1 MVGYS
6 ADDYLRFS
14 ADKETI
20 YYSEPVYACEDAYVL
35 PTNDNSEQWG
45 VRSDGHWTYVNC
57 LMYSFP
63 PQGWKIHITSTIY
76 DAQNVLYDVAE
87 YLFVKSISFKYLSS
101 RTCFIQANGKYADR
115 LESGKFITIYPSS
128 EHIFIQLLKD
138 LKTIVCKYDDGP
150 YILTDK
156 QWQNSNVFFRYGAL
170 KPRFSNEKNVPVIV
184 TPQGDLIPDKELP
197 LYSLPSFVDEPIYV
211 KENNYFI
218 EYSNGKLTDY
228 QIDSAVHFSNNGGV
242 YLASRNGKKYIL
254 KEGRK
259 NVGVSDRSCLDA
271 FHRIKHEYQILR
283 SLSPLSD
290 VVNAV
295 DCFDVWNHAFLV
307 ENFFEGRDL
316 QQYIAMEFPF
326 DGCSARTDCSDSYW
340 RGCKEIATK
349 LESAIAKMHGIGFAV
364 GDLSLSNVLINDSL
378 EIKLIDFEAAK
389 KLSQDF
395 QVDIATP
402 GFTNDAVCN
411 YEQQDWYAFAV
422 IVHRLFVPICPLY
435 YLALS
440 LLFCQDYMV
449 QKHFGNEAVS
459 FLRSVRSRMLGLTP
473 LLSHGPFI
481 DKALQACDKLLDPEN
496 IETFMRLLYKGIV
509 SGLDLR
515 GEYPVKGDISMY
527 GDEMS
532 KYSIGSGFAG
542 VSLALLKSS
551 CLENSEWFYAIARE
565 KYISVLRKLKDGMSF
580 RAGLFNGTV
589 GVAMA
594 AYEVFSCEEC
604 HKMLSYIGISHIDYL
619 AGIDDYSL
627 YSGLSGIGMALL
639 SLGASRNSH
648 EEKMLSYILSKV
660 YERCDCGLTSQ
671 DMLSSKA
678 DFTLM
683 KGWLGAGLFLWKA
696 SLCRKDDALRSRA
709 ESIFRLTLTHLANA
723 DNKERPMY
731 YVDHLKNKPRTMPYL
746 DCGTSG
752 VALAFIEVYKDGNES
767 MEFLNEEFLR
777 RLSQGSD
784 MVCTFN
790 GGLFGGYA
798 GLLPAAIALRDLG
811 IDDELWER
819 IIDGL
824 NLYLMKNN
832 GNIVFPGLYGYKC
845 SMDLGTGSAGVLLAL
860 SDSGRSGE
868 WGSWMP
874 VLENEDFSLF
884 RV

>member
-1 MVGYS
+1 M
-6 ADDYLRFS
+6 
-14 ADKETI
+14 
-20 YYSEPVYACEDAYVL
+20 
-35 PTNDNSEQWG
+35 
-45 VRSDGHWTYVNC
+45 
-57 LMYSFP
+57 
-63 PQGWKIHITSTIY
+63 
-76 DAQNVLYDVAE
+76 
-87 YLFVKSISFKYLSS
+87 
-101 RTCFIQANGKYADR
+101 
-115 LESGKFITIYPSS
+115 
-128 EHIFIQLLKD
+128 
-138 LKTIVCKYDDGP
+138 
-150 YILTDK
+150 
-156 QWQNSNVFFRYGAL
+156 
-170 KPRFSNEKNVPVIV
+170 
-184 TPQGDLIPDKELP
+184 
-197 LYSLPSFVDEPIYV
+197 
-211 KENNYFI
+211 
-218 EYSNGKLTDY
+218 
-228 QIDSAVHFSNNGGV
+228 
-242 YLASRNGKKYIL
+242 
-254 KEGRK
+254 
-259 NVGVSDRSCLDA
+259 DA

-307 ENFFEGRDL
+307 EDFFEGRDL

-435 YLALS
+435 YLAPS

-532 KYSIGSGFAG
+532 KYSIGSGFTG

-580 RAGLFNGTV
+580 ARDCLTV
-589 GVAMA
+589 
-594 AYEVFSCEEC
+594 
-604 HKMLSYIGISHIDYL
+604 
-619 AGIDDYSL
+619 
-627 YSGLSGIGMALL
+627 
-639 SLGASRNSH
+639 R
-648 EEKMLSYILSKV
+648 
-660 YERCDCGLTSQ
+660 
-671 DMLSSKA
+671 
-678 DFTLM
+678 
-683 KGWLGAGLFLWKA
+683 
-696 SLCRKDDALRSRA
+696 
-709 ESIFRLTLTHLANA
+709 
-723 DNKERPMY
+723 
-731 YVDHLKNKPRTMPYL
+731 
-746 DCGTSG
+746 
-752 VALAFIEVYKDGNES
+752 
-767 MEFLNEEFLR
+767 
-777 RLSQGSD
+777 
-784 MVCTFN
+784 
-790 GGLFGGYA
+790 
-798 GLLPAAIALRDLG
+798 
-811 IDDELWER
+811 
-819 IIDGL
+819 
-824 NLYLMKNN
+824 
-832 GNIVFPGLYGYKC
+832 
-845 SMDLGTGSAGVLLAL
+845 
-860 SDSGRSGE
+860 
-868 WGSWMP
+868 
-874 VLENEDFSLF
+874 
-884 RV
+884 

>member
-1 MVGYS
+1 
-6 ADDYLRFS
+6 
-14 ADKETI
+14 
-20 YYSEPVYACEDAYVL
+20 
-35 PTNDNSEQWG
+35 
-45 VRSDGHWTYVNC
+45 
-57 LMYSFP
+57 MYSFP

-101 RTCFIQANGKYADR
+101 RTCFIQANGKYVDR

-307 ENFFEGRDL
+307 EDFFEGRDL

-435 YLALS
+435 YLAPS

-481 DKALQACDKLLDPEN
+481 DKALQARDKLLDPEN

-594 AYEVFSCEEC
+594 AYEVFSREEC

-683 KGWLGAGLFLWKA
+683 KGWLGAGLFL
-696 SLCRKDDALRSRA
+696 
-709 ESIFRLTLTHLANA
+709 
-723 DNKERPMY
+723 
-731 YVDHLKNKPRTMPYL
+731 
-746 DCGTSG
+746 
-752 VALAFIEVYKDGNES
+752 
-767 MEFLNEEFLR
+767 
-777 RLSQGSD
+777 
-784 MVCTFN
+784 
-790 GGLFGGYA
+790 
-798 GLLPAAIALRDLG
+798 
-811 IDDELWER
+811 
-819 IIDGL
+819 
-824 NLYLMKNN
+824 
-832 GNIVFPGLYGYKC
+832 
-845 SMDLGTGSAGVLLAL
+845 
-860 SDSGRSGE
+860 
-868 WGSWMP
+868 
-874 VLENEDFSLF
+874 
-884 RV
+884 

>member
-1 MVGYS
+1 M
-6 ADDYLRFS
+6 
-14 ADKETI
+14 
-20 YYSEPVYACEDAYVL
+20 
-35 PTNDNSEQWG
+35 
-45 VRSDGHWTYVNC
+45 
-57 LMYSFP
+57 
-63 PQGWKIHITSTIY
+63 
-76 DAQNVLYDVAE
+76 
-87 YLFVKSISFKYLSS
+87 
-101 RTCFIQANGKYADR
+101 
-115 LESGKFITIYPSS
+115 
-128 EHIFIQLLKD
+128 LK
-138 LKTIVCKYDDGP
+138 
-150 YILTDK
+150 
-156 QWQNSNVFFRYGAL
+156 
-170 KPRFSNEKNVPVIV
+170 
-184 TPQGDLIPDKELP
+184 
-197 LYSLPSFVDEPIYV
+197 
-211 KENNYFI
+211 
-218 EYSNGKLTDY
+218 
-228 QIDSAVHFSNNGGV
+228 
-242 YLASRNGKKYIL
+242 
-254 KEGRK
+254 
-259 NVGVSDRSCLDA
+259 
-271 FHRIKHEYQILR
+271 RII
-283 SLSPLSD
+283 
-290 VVNAV
+290 
-295 DCFDVWNHAFLV
+295 
-307 ENFFEGRDL
+307 
-316 QQYIAMEFPF
+316 I
-326 DGCSARTDCSDSYW
+326 
-340 RGCKEIATK
+340 
-349 LESAIAKMHGIGFAV
+349 
-364 GDLSLSNVLINDSL
+364 SL

-435 YLALS
+435 YLAPS

-594 AYEVFSCEEC
+594 AYEVFSREEC

-723 DNKERPMY
+723 YNKERPMY

-790 GGLFGGYA
+790 GGLFGGYV

>member
-1 MVGYS
+1 M
-6 ADDYLRFS
+6 
-14 ADKETI
+14 
-20 YYSEPVYACEDAYVL
+20 
-35 PTNDNSEQWG
+35 
-45 VRSDGHWTYVNC
+45 
-57 LMYSFP
+57 
-63 PQGWKIHITSTIY
+63 
-76 DAQNVLYDVAE
+76 
-87 YLFVKSISFKYLSS
+87 
-101 RTCFIQANGKYADR
+101 
-115 LESGKFITIYPSS
+115 
-128 EHIFIQLLKD
+128 
-138 LKTIVCKYDDGP
+138 
-150 YILTDK
+150 
-156 QWQNSNVFFRYGAL
+156 
-170 KPRFSNEKNVPVIV
+170 
-184 TPQGDLIPDKELP
+184 
-197 LYSLPSFVDEPIYV
+197 
-211 KENNYFI
+211 
-218 EYSNGKLTDY
+218 
-228 QIDSAVHFSNNGGV
+228 
-242 YLASRNGKKYIL
+242 
-254 KEGRK
+254 
-259 NVGVSDRSCLDA
+259 
-271 FHRIKHEYQILR
+271 
-283 SLSPLSD
+283 
-290 VVNAV
+290 
-295 DCFDVWNHAFLV
+295 
-307 ENFFEGRDL
+307 
-316 QQYIAMEFPF
+316 
-326 DGCSARTDCSDSYW
+326 
-340 RGCKEIATK
+340 
-349 LESAIAKMHGIGFAV
+349 
-364 GDLSLSNVLINDSL
+364 LINDSL

-435 YLALS
+435 YLAPS

-589 GVAMA
+589 GVAMS
-594 AYEVFSCEEC
+594 AYEVFSREEC
-604 HKMLSYIGISHIDYL
+604 HEMLSYIGISHIDYL

-723 DNKERPMY
+723 DNKERLMY

>member
-1 MVGYS
+1 
-6 ADDYLRFS
+6 
-14 ADKETI
+14 
-20 YYSEPVYACEDAYVL
+20 
-35 PTNDNSEQWG
+35 
-45 VRSDGHWTYVNC
+45 
-57 LMYSFP
+57 MYSFP

-101 RTCFIQANGKYADR
+101 RTCFIQANGKYVDR

-307 ENFFEGRDL
+307 EDFFEGRDL

-435 YLALS
+435 YLAPS

-481 DKALQACDKLLDPEN
+481 DKALQARDKLLDPEN

-594 AYEVFSCEEC
+594 AYEVFSREEC
-604 HKMLSYIGISHIDYL
+604 HEMLSYIGISHIDYL
-619 AGIDDYSL
+619 VGIDDYSL

-683 KGWLGAGLFLWKA
+683 KGWLGAGLFL
-696 SLCRKDDALRSRA
+696 
-709 ESIFRLTLTHLANA
+709 
-723 DNKERPMY
+723 
-731 YVDHLKNKPRTMPYL
+731 
-746 DCGTSG
+746 
-752 VALAFIEVYKDGNES
+752 
-767 MEFLNEEFLR
+767 
-777 RLSQGSD
+777 
-784 MVCTFN
+784 
-790 GGLFGGYA
+790 
-798 GLLPAAIALRDLG
+798 
-811 IDDELWER
+811 
-819 IIDGL
+819 
-824 NLYLMKNN
+824 
-832 GNIVFPGLYGYKC
+832 
-845 SMDLGTGSAGVLLAL
+845 
-860 SDSGRSGE
+860 
-868 WGSWMP
+868 
-874 VLENEDFSLF
+874 
-884 RV
+884 

>member
-1 MVGYS
+1 
-6 ADDYLRFS
+6 
-14 ADKETI
+14 
-20 YYSEPVYACEDAYVL
+20 
-35 PTNDNSEQWG
+35 
-45 VRSDGHWTYVNC
+45 
-57 LMYSFP
+57 MYSFP

-101 RTCFIQANGKYADR
+101 RTCFIQANGKYVDR

-184 TPQGDLIPDKELP
+184 IPQGDLIPDKELP

-307 ENFFEGRDL
+307 EDFFEGRDL

-435 YLALS
+435 YLAPS

-481 DKALQACDKLLDPEN
+481 DKALQARDKLLDPEN

-594 AYEVFSCEEC
+594 AYEVFSREEC
-604 HKMLSYIGISHIDYL
+604 HEMLSYIGISHIDYL

-683 KGWLGAGLFLWKA
+683 KGWLGAGLFL
-696 SLCRKDDALRSRA
+696 
-709 ESIFRLTLTHLANA
+709 
-723 DNKERPMY
+723 
-731 YVDHLKNKPRTMPYL
+731 
-746 DCGTSG
+746 
-752 VALAFIEVYKDGNES
+752 
-767 MEFLNEEFLR
+767 
-777 RLSQGSD
+777 
-784 MVCTFN
+784 
-790 GGLFGGYA
+790 
-798 GLLPAAIALRDLG
+798 
-811 IDDELWER
+811 
-819 IIDGL
+819 
-824 NLYLMKNN
+824 
-832 GNIVFPGLYGYKC
+832 
-845 SMDLGTGSAGVLLAL
+845 
-860 SDSGRSGE
+860 
-868 WGSWMP
+868 
-874 VLENEDFSLF
+874 
-884 RV
+884 

>member
-20 YYSEPVYACEDAYVL
+20 YYSEPVYVCEDAYVL

-211 KENNYFI
+211 KENNY
-218 EYSNGKLTDY
+218 
-228 QIDSAVHFSNNGGV
+228 
-242 YLASRNGKKYIL
+242 
-254 KEGRK
+254 
-259 NVGVSDRSCLDA
+259 
-271 FHRIKHEYQILR
+271 
-283 SLSPLSD
+283 
-290 VVNAV
+290 
-295 DCFDVWNHAFLV
+295 
-307 ENFFEGRDL
+307 
-316 QQYIAMEFPF
+316 
-326 DGCSARTDCSDSYW
+326 
-340 RGCKEIATK
+340 
-349 LESAIAKMHGIGFAV
+349 
-364 GDLSLSNVLINDSL
+364 
-378 EIKLIDFEAAK
+378 
-389 KLSQDF
+389 
-395 QVDIATP
+395 
-402 GFTNDAVCN
+402 
-411 YEQQDWYAFAV
+411 
-422 IVHRLFVPICPLY
+422 
-435 YLALS
+435 
-440 LLFCQDYMV
+440 
-449 QKHFGNEAVS
+449 
-459 FLRSVRSRMLGLTP
+459 
-473 LLSHGPFI
+473 
-481 DKALQACDKLLDPEN
+481 
-496 IETFMRLLYKGIV
+496 
-509 SGLDLR
+509 
-515 GEYPVKGDISMY
+515 
-527 GDEMS
+527 
-532 KYSIGSGFAG
+532 
-542 VSLALLKSS
+542 
-551 CLENSEWFYAIARE
+551 
-565 KYISVLRKLKDGMSF
+565 LRKLKDGMSF

-594 AYEVFSCEEC
+594 AYEVFSREEC
-604 HKMLSYIGISHIDYL
+604 HEMLSYIGISHIDYL

-790 GGLFGGYA
+790 GGLFGGYV

>member
-1 MVGYS
+1 
-6 ADDYLRFS
+6 
-14 ADKETI
+14 
-20 YYSEPVYACEDAYVL
+20 
-35 PTNDNSEQWG
+35 
-45 VRSDGHWTYVNC
+45 
-57 LMYSFP
+57 MYSFP

-101 RTCFIQANGKYADR
+101 RTCFIQANGKYVDR

-295 DCFDVWNHAFLV
+295 DCFDVWSHAFLV
-307 ENFFEGRDL
+307 EDFFEGRDL

-435 YLALS
+435 YLAPS

-481 DKALQACDKLLDPEN
+481 DKALQARDKLLDPEN

-594 AYEVFSCEEC
+594 AYEVFSREEC
-604 HKMLSYIGISHIDYL
+604 HEMLSYIGISHIDYL

-683 KGWLGAGLFLWKA
+683 KGWLGAGLFL
-696 SLCRKDDALRSRA
+696 
-709 ESIFRLTLTHLANA
+709 
-723 DNKERPMY
+723 
-731 YVDHLKNKPRTMPYL
+731 
-746 DCGTSG
+746 
-752 VALAFIEVYKDGNES
+752 
-767 MEFLNEEFLR
+767 
-777 RLSQGSD
+777 
-784 MVCTFN
+784 
-790 GGLFGGYA
+790 
-798 GLLPAAIALRDLG
+798 
-811 IDDELWER
+811 
-819 IIDGL
+819 
-824 NLYLMKNN
+824 
-832 GNIVFPGLYGYKC
+832 
-845 SMDLGTGSAGVLLAL
+845 
-860 SDSGRSGE
+860 
-868 WGSWMP
+868 
-874 VLENEDFSLF
+874 
-884 RV
+884 

>member
-1 MVGYS
+1 
-6 ADDYLRFS
+6 
-14 ADKETI
+14 
-20 YYSEPVYACEDAYVL
+20 
-35 PTNDNSEQWG
+35 
-45 VRSDGHWTYVNC
+45 
-57 LMYSFP
+57 MYSFP

-211 KENNYFI
+211 KENNY
-218 EYSNGKLTDY
+218 L
-228 QIDSAVHFSNNGGV
+228 
-242 YLASRNGKKYIL
+242 
-254 KEGRK
+254 RK
-259 NVGVSDRSCLDA
+259 
-271 FHRIKHEYQILR
+271 
-283 SLSPLSD
+283 
-290 VVNAV
+290 
-295 DCFDVWNHAFLV
+295 
-307 ENFFEGRDL
+307 
-316 QQYIAMEFPF
+316 
-326 DGCSARTDCSDSYW
+326 
-340 RGCKEIATK
+340 
-349 LESAIAKMHGIGFAV
+349 
-364 GDLSLSNVLINDSL
+364 
-378 EIKLIDFEAAK
+378 IKLIDFEAAK

-435 YLALS
+435 YLAPS

-481 DKALQACDKLLDPEN
+481 DKALQARDKLLDPEN

-594 AYEVFSCEEC
+594 AYEVFSREEC
-604 HKMLSYIGISHIDYL
+604 HEMLSYIGISHIDYL

-683 KGWLGAGLFLWKA
+683 KGWLGAGLFL
-696 SLCRKDDALRSRA
+696 
-709 ESIFRLTLTHLANA
+709 
-723 DNKERPMY
+723 
-731 YVDHLKNKPRTMPYL
+731 
-746 DCGTSG
+746 
-752 VALAFIEVYKDGNES
+752 
-767 MEFLNEEFLR
+767 
-777 RLSQGSD
+777 
-784 MVCTFN
+784 
-790 GGLFGGYA
+790 
-798 GLLPAAIALRDLG
+798 
-811 IDDELWER
+811 
-819 IIDGL
+819 
-824 NLYLMKNN
+824 
-832 GNIVFPGLYGYKC
+832 
-845 SMDLGTGSAGVLLAL
+845 
-860 SDSGRSGE
+860 
-868 WGSWMP
+868 
-874 VLENEDFSLF
+874 
-884 RV
+884 